1 MGSNWDW
8 SRQQGRRKRI
18 EAELA
23 AHKLSLPFNKDAI
36 PIHSLDGTMQSQF
49 EHGWYSVTAVDIQS
63 RLNGD
68 TTYHDVSRR
77 LDKQFGESRNG

>member
-23 AHKLSLPFNKDAI
+23 AHKLGLQFDKGAI

-49 EHGWYSVTAVDIQS
+49 EKGWRSVSETDV
-63 RLNGD
+63 RLKLDNNQ
-68 TTYHDVSRR
+68 TYMNVRQH
-77 LDKQFGESRNG
+77 LHEYFGERDL